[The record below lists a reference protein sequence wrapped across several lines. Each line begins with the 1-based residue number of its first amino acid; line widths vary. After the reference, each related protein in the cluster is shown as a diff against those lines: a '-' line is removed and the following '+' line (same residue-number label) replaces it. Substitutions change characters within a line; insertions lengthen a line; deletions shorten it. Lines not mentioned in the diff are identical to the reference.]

1 MIVPSFVA
9 ALGLFFYWLNDLP
22 KDNNPYSYHH
32 ILITEILPDPNPSVG
47 LPLYEFIE
55 LTNTG
60 SEPVNLQG
68 FSISD
73 GSSTAVIS
81 RSYLLPPDSLLI
93 LCSASAYGYYEKW
106 GRTMALSGLPSLNN
120 DADTLLLFGPDRQL
134 VQSIAYSTSW
144 HENELK
150 AGGGWSLELIDPLHS
165 CLQQPNWSS
174 SKNPLGGTPG
184 QINSING
191 LVQDSLAPSLKKVYC
206 IDSTHIVAQFDESVD
221 STLAGQFSHYS
232 LESINILQVR
242 ALPPLYQEVSI
253 KLGTGLQPGKKYTL
267 RISALEDCSGNVS
280 IFPLQLPVGIP
291 ESPVKGDL
299 MISEMLFDP
308 PAGGK
313 DFIELY
319 NHSNRIIDL
328 KEIWLANRDESGI
341 LKNLT
346 PAGSSPQ
353 LLFPGDWIALTEDTF
368 FARNYFHP
376 PALAKF
382 LKTILPS
389 LPADKGRLVV
399 LHQQGNIIDEAAYD
413 EHWHFPMLAEKKG
426 VSLERISYD
435 ESGLS
440 KENWM
445 SASYPVRFGTPGY
458 QNSQYH
464 QRGLINGKIEVTPVV
479 FSPNLDGLDD
489 YCFIDY
495 YFDRAGY
502 MTTIE
507 VYDYGGNRVKVLL
520 NNQLTGQEGRIR
532 WDGTT
537 DGGKLAPTGN
547 YILLIRAWHL
557 SGKTNK
563 WKKVVV
569 VRL

>member
-1 MIVPSFVA
+1 MIVPSLMA
-9 ALGLFFYWLNDLP
+9 ACCLLFYWLIDP
-22 KDNNPYSYHH
+22 ATERKAYSYNH
-32 ILITEILPDPNPSVG
+32 IVITEILPDPSPSVG

-60 SEPVNLQG
+60 SDPVNLQG
-68 FSISD
+68 FAISD

-81 RSYLLPPDSLLI
+81 RSYILPPDSLLI
-93 LCSASAYGYYEKW
+93 LCSTTAYSQYEKW
-106 GRTMALSGLPSLNN
+106 GRSMALSGLPSLNN

-134 VQSIAYSTSW
+134 VQSIAYTSGW

-150 AGGGWSLELIDPLHS
+150 SGGGWSLELIDPLQP
-165 CLQQPNWSS
+165 CLQQSNWSS

-184 QINSING
+184 QINSVKS
-191 LVQDSLAPSLKKVYC
+191 LVRDSVAPTLKKVYC

-221 STLAGQFSHYS
+221 SNQARQLSHYS
-232 LESINILQVR
+232 LEAINILQAK
-242 ALPPLYQEVSI
+242 ALPPLYLELSI
-253 KLGTGLQPGKKYTL
+253 SLATSLQPGKQYHLQITGIK
-267 RISALEDCSGNVS
+267 DCSGNVS
-280 IFPLQLPVGIP
+280 ITPLQLPVGIP
-291 ESPVKGDL
+291 ESPIQGDL
-299 MISEMLFDP
+299 LISEILFDP

-328 KEIWLANRDESGI
+328 KEIWLANRDATGM

-346 PAGSSPQ
+346 PASAFPQ
-353 LLFPGDWIALTEDTF
+353 LFFPGEWIALTEDTF

-376 PALAKF
+376 APSAKF
-382 LKTILPS
+382 LKSILPS
-389 LPADKGRLVV
+389 LPADMGRLAV
-399 LHQQGNIIDEAAYD
+399 LDRQGLAIDEAAYD
-413 EHWHFPMLAEKKG
+413 EHWHFPMIAEKKG

-464 QRGLINGKIEVTPVV
+464 QRGIINGKIEVSPVV

-495 YFDRAGY
+495 HFDQAGY
-502 MTTIE
+502 MATIE
-507 VYDYGGNRVKVLL
+507 VYDYGGNRVRVLL
-520 NNQLTGQEGRIR
+520 NNQLSGQKGRIR
-532 WDGTT
+532 WDGIT
-537 DGGKLAPTGN
+537 DGGKLASPGN
-547 YILLIRAWHL
+547 YIILVRAWHL

-569 VRL
+569 VGG